1 VGANDAPEQGDEVMD
16 TDNTTHP
23 RIARPARPRIGKRW
37 WAGLG
42 VLVAAG
48 ALSLSAARAQTAAG
62 DAGGGA
68 PMGAW
73 GPGGGEGFMAAR
85 MQNILTKVGA
95 SDSQKSQIKAIWDGL
110 RPQLKTLHQQGFQI
124 RQQMAQAMTAA
135 TIDPTAVEKL
145 RQQSV
150 QLMDKTSA
158 LFTQGMVSTAQVL
171 TPDQRQ
177 AALAEIQSHQ
187 GQGHHRHGPPPAPPV
202 TQ

>member
-1 VGANDAPEQGDEVMD
+1 ME

-23 RIARPARPRIGKRW
+23 RIARPARPRTGKRW

-48 ALSLSAARAQTAAG
+48 ALGLSVARAQTAGG

-95 SDSQKSQIKAIWDGL
+95 SDSQKSQIKAVWDGL
-110 RPQLKTLHQQGFQI
+110 RPQLKALHQQGFQI

-135 TIDPTAVEKL
+135 TIDPSQVEKL

-158 LFTQGMVSTAQVL
+158 LITQGMVSTAQVL

-177 AALAEIQSHQ
+177 AALAEIQKEH
-187 GQGHHRHGPPPAPPV
+187 HHRHGPPTPPV